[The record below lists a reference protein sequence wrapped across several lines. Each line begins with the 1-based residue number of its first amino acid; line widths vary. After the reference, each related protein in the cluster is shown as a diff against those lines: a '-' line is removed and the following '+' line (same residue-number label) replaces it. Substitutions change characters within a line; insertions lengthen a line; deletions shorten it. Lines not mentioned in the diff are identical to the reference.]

1 MVRTPQVTAGGTGLL
16 PGQGTKIAVW
26 RKRKKERKKET
37 KWASEE
43 SLILDKTGESPGSLP
58 NSPLVTKVD
67 DLLTSQTNQRSV
79 LSGVFFN
86 AELTN
91 R

>member
-1 MVRTPQVTAGGTGLL
+1 MA
-16 PGQGTKIAVW
+16 K
-26 RKRKKERKKET
+26 KKERKKET

>member
-1 MVRTPQVTAGGTGLL
+1 MVRTPQVTAWGTGLL
-16 PGQGTKIAVW
+16 PDQGKKIAAW
-26 RKRKKERKKET
+26 PKRKKERNKGV
-37 KWASEE
+37 SEE

-67 DLLTSQTNQRSV
+67 NLLTSQTKQRFV